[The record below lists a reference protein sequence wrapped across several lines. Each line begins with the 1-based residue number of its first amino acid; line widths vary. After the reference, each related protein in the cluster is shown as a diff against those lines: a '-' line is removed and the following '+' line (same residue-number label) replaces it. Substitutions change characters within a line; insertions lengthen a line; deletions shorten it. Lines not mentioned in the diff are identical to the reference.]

1 MRTNENHAQK
11 SSEALL
17 QPRVNLRHVVRLGE
31 VPPVAAGLRDR
42 SRHIHLPH
50 LLGLL
55 EQVDVHALRSV
66 PRDVAVHRPHARVVE
81 LDLDDEVT
89 AGADELGV
97 AALRV
102 LGVDDLAVPGSG
114 AFGEDV
120 HVVAVGVHGVRSREA
135 DAVHDDADGFGV
147 AHVEGVEALCEVGLA
162 DEGVE
167 EDGLVEVAHVGDVV
181 H

>member
-1 MRTNENHAQK
+1 M
-11 SSEALL
+11 
-17 QPRVNLRHVVRLGE
+17 PC
-31 VPPVAAGLRDR
+31 
-42 SRHIHLPH
+42 
-50 LLGLL
+50 
-55 EQVDVHALRSV
+55 
-66 PRDVAVHRPHARVVE
+66 DVAVHRPDAGVVE
-81 LDLDDEVT
+81 LDLHNEVA

-102 LGVDDLAVPGSG
+102 LRVDDLAVPGAG

-120 HVVAVGVHGVRSREA
+120 HVVAVGVHGMGSREA
-135 DAVHDDADGFGV
+135 DTVHDDADGFGV
-147 AHVEGVEALCEVGLA
+147 AHVEGVEALCEVRLT